1 MFDGENLAAAG
12 VNTPMASRVLLAW
25 TEKVIVRTLSI
36 TDVGKASSDRQFAM
50 VQLAME
56 NLRDCGQIK
65 TYEVRIKQD
74 SVDSPRILVVGWSQ
88 MLEFASQTFS
98 VLLSD
103 LTRENVVVSDVME
116 S

>member
-1 MFDGENLAAAG
+1 
-12 VNTPMASRVLLAW
+12 
-25 TEKVIVRTLSI
+25 
-36 TDVGKASSDRQFAM
+36 M